1 MTLESPTLYAEYA
14 DTHARVG
21 VGFGGGSRL
30 VSQNEFYA
38 ALAPPTATA
47 AATVASSRAS
57 APFHMQ
63 TMSTTEDDDDGGR
76 PRGIG
81 RGIPSKS

>member
-47 AATVASSRAS
+47 TVVVTRVRPISHA
-57 APFHMQ
+57 
-63 TMSTTEDDDDGGR
+63 DDVDDGGR
-76 PRGIG
+76 R
-81 RGIPSKS
+81 RWW